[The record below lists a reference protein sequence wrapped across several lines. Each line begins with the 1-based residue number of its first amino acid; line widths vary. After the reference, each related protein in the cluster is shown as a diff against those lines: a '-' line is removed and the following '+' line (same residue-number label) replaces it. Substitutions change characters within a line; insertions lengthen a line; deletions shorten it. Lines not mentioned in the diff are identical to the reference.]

1 MVHVCSGEAVLNGFG
16 LVPLAVKRIPI
27 TAANEEGVKE
37 EIEALKAVSGAEH
50 MIQLVDYKFTEDKS
64 TEHYLITRSAC
75 GSSPSGAAST
85 TLRCAVLCCAALMCI
100 RYLFEC

>member
-64 TEHYLITRSAC
+64 TCYLITRSAC